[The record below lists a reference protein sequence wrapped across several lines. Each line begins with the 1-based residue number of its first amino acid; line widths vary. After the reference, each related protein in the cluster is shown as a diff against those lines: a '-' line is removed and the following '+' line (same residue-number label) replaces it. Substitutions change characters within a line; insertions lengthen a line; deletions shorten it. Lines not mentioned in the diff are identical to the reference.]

1 MNTHDPFIMLPRAFY
16 DSPTFAQLKP
26 IHVTI
31 LLLLIR
37 KHNGYNNDAIAL
49 GVREAANRCHCSQM
63 TASRALTRLQKD
75 GLITATYKGH
85 LVPELGRPDIATR
98 WKLNF
103 LKESAQVSG
112 KPKGQGR
119 FPNDTSG
126 CFPGDTSPSPPVRFP
141 GDTSPRASLVIQ
153 SKDNLTTAKPREY
166 LDRGCVGPPA
176 SPGNAP
182 ARDGPERAAL
192 NPHPGKP
199 EGRASGMPRRSAQ

>member
-1 MNTHDPFIMLPRAFY
+1 MTTDDRFIMLPHAVY

-37 KHNGYNNDAIAL
+37 KHNGYNNGAIAL
-49 GVREAANRCHCSQM
+49 GVREAAKRCHCSQM
-63 TASRALTRLQKD
+63 TACRALTRLQED

-85 LVPELGRPDIATR
+85 LVPEIGRPDIATR

-103 LKESAQVSG
+103 LKKSARVSG
-112 KPKGQGR
+112 KAKGQGR

-126 CFPGDTSPSPPVRFP
+126 CFLRDTSPSAPVRFP
-141 GDTSPRASLVIQ
+141 VDTPPRASLVIQ
-153 SKDNLTTAKPREY
+153 SKDNLTTAKPRECR
-166 LDRGCVGPPA
+166 DRECVWLPA
-176 SPGNAP
+176 SPGDAFSG
-182 ARDGPERAAL
+182 DGPERAAL

-199 EGRASGMPRRSAQ
+199 KGRASGMP

>member
-1 MNTHDPFIMLPRAFY
+1 MTTHAPFIMLPHAVY
-16 DSPTFAQLKP
+16 DTPTFAQLKP
-26 IHVTI
+26 IHVAI

-37 KHNGYNNDAIAL
+37 KHNGYNNGAIAL

-63 TASRALTRLQKD
+63 TACRAFTRLQND

-85 LVPELGRPDIATR
+85 LVPEIGRPDIATR

-103 LKESAQVSG
+103 LKESARVSG

-119 FPNDTSG
+119 FSNDPSG

-141 GDTSPRASLVIQ
+141 SDTSPRASLVIQ
-153 SKDNLTTAKPREY
+153 SKDNLTTAKQRGSRDRE
-166 LDRGCVGPPA
+166 CVWLPA
-176 SPGNAP
+176 SPGDGP

-199 EGRASGMPRRSAQ
+199 KGRASGMP